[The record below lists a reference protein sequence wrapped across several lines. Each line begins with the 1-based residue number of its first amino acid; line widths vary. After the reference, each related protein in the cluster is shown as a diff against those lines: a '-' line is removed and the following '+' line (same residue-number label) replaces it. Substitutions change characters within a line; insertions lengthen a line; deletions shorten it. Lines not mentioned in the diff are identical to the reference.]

1 MTFSGQGLQSSEG
14 GFLFKPLGF
23 CNLPELVPLSQ
34 QTWSRN
40 LREELGGCESS
51 SAEGPWEVRSTAE
64 VWFAHPD
71 PNHHSVSTFCDSI
84 SFPSVGCAKFSSGS
98 RDAPSAVPPLMMAAP
113 LAGGQAEGV
122 DVHCLNPAMWIEV

>member
-1 MTFSGQGLQSSEG
+1 MTFSGQGLQSDEG

-40 LREELGGCESS
+40 LREELGECESS
-51 SAEGPWEVRSTAE
+51 SAEGPWEVCSTAE

-71 PNHHSVSTFCDSI
+71 PNHHSQSAPFVDSI
-84 SFPSVGCAKFSSGS
+84 FFPPVGCVKFSSGG
-98 RDAPSAVPPLMMAAP
+98 RDAPSAVPLS
-113 LAGGQAEGV
+113 
-122 DVHCLNPAMWIEV
+122 